1 MVQSDPQSQ
10 HPKVLQVWSQM
21 PAGECSQHL
30 PAWLP
35 AREGVMTLMLRRN
48 LTTACTSVR
57 CSQDSQGN
65 CWGHCA
71 TSLTPSPRPSVC
83 DILARLPLSDPIGQA
98 DEYAMPGTSG
108 GDRWLLWAPW
118 GVPSW
123 AARGH
128 FKRGAGALQSLLRIN
143 RVYGGRVH
151 YTEEATPDPVS
162 IMPGAEG
169 EVVGSWRC
177 LETQV
182 EAREWRVPQRP
193 KQP

>member
-10 HPKVLQVWSQM
+10 HPKVLQVLSQM

-48 LTTACTSVR
+48 LTTACASVR

-98 DEYAMPGTSG
+98 DECAMPGTSG
-108 GDRWLLWAPW
+108 GDRWLLCAPW

-128 FKRGAGALQSLLRIN
+128 FKRGAGALDFAEDQPGI
-143 RVYGGRVH
+143 GW
-151 YTEEATPDPVS
+151 
-162 IMPGAEG
+162 PGALHRGGHTRPREHH
-169 EVVGSWRC
+169 
-177 LETQV
+177 
-182 EAREWRVPQRP
+182 ARS
-193 KQP
+193 

>member
-1 MVQSDPQSQ
+1 M
-10 HPKVLQVWSQM
+10 LQRSAPCHNCMRERWT
-21 PAGECSQHL
+21 L
-30 PAWLP
+30 PRQPGRLLG
-35 AREGVMTLMLRRN
+35 RLHYFTD
-48 LTTACTSVR
+48 SVTKAER
-57 CSQDSQGN
+57 
-65 CWGHCA
+65 
-71 TSLTPSPRPSVC
+71 C

-98 DEYAMPGTSG
+98 DEYAMPGPG